1 MVVRV
6 ADPGA
11 SAMLATAMHRTV
23 LAVLMLWPTLF
34 AAAAPV
40 PAAGLD
46 GRERRIVRAVDAR
59 QAAALELLAETVDLA
74 SATENH
80 AGVRRV
86 GEVYARELA
95 ALGFATRWVELPAEV
110 GRAGHLVAEHRGG
123 KGRRLLLV
131 GHLDTVLEGEPY
143 RRDGD
148 RAYGT
153 GIADM
158 KGGNLVIVE
167 ALRALHATGALE
179 GRHVTVVFTGDEEDV
194 GAPHTVSRQALLAA
208 AADSDVVL
216 GFEGASEGVAVIG
229 RRGIGTWRLEVTGT
243 QGHSSGI
250 FRDNRG
256 FGAVFEAA
264 RILERFR
271 VELRE
276 PNLTYNPSL
285 IVGGTEVAFDAA
297 TSRGSA
303 QGKSNV
309 IARKVQAMGD
319 LRFLS
324 AAQWE
329 AASNRMAAIVADSL
343 PGTSATIAFEREYPS
358 MAPTGRN
365 REVLAVLDA
374 VSRDLGA
381 GPIEAQDP
389 AERGAGDISFVCED
403 GRLACLDGL
412 GALGANSHAPG
423 EFVEVDALFVQVRR
437 AALLFHRL
445 AR

>member
-1 MVVRV
+1 MH
-6 ADPGA
+6 P
-11 SAMLATAMHRTV
+11 LLHRTV
-23 LAVLMLWPTLF
+23 LAFVTLL
-34 AAAAPV
+34 AGVATV
-40 PAAGLD
+40 HAAGLD

-59 QAAALELLAETVDLA
+59 QAPALELLAETVDIA

-95 ALGFATRWVELPAEV
+95 ALGFETRWVDLPAEV

-123 KGRRLLLV
+123 KGTRLLLI
-131 GHLDTVLEGEPY
+131 GHLDTVLEGEAY
-143 RRDGD
+143 RRDRD

-167 ALRALHATGALE
+167 ALRALHATGALD
-179 GRHVTVVFTGDEEDV
+179 GRQVTVVFTGDEEDV
-194 GAPHTVSRQALLAA
+194 GAPHAVSRQALHDA
-208 AADSDVVL
+208 AADSDVAL

-250 FRDNRG
+250 FRENRG
-256 FGAVFEAA
+256 FGAIFEAA
-264 RILERFR
+264 RILDRFR
-271 VELRE
+271 TELRE

-285 IVGGTEVAFDAA
+285 IVGGTDVAFEAA
-297 TSRGSA
+297 ASRGSA
-303 QGKSNV
+303 QGKTNV
-309 IARKVQAMGD
+309 IAREVQAVGD

-329 AASNRMAAIVADSL
+329 AASGKMAAIVADSL
-343 PGTSATIAFEREYPS
+343 PGTSATIGFQLEYPS
-358 MAPTGRN
+358 MAPTAGN

-374 VSRDLGA
+374 VSRDLGS

-389 AERGAGDISFVCED
+389 AQRGAGDISFVCED

-412 GALGANSHAPG
+412 GALGENSHAPG

-437 AALLFHRL
+437 TALLIHRL

>member
-1 MVVRV
+1 
-6 ADPGA
+6 
-11 SAMLATAMHRTV
+11 MHRTA
-23 LAVLMLWPTLF
+23 LAVLTLLPALF
-34 AAAAPV
+34 AGAAAAH
-40 PAAGLD
+40 AAGLD
-46 GRERRIVRAVDAR
+46 AGERRIVRAADAR
-59 QAAALELLAETVDLA
+59 QAAALELLAETVDIA

-95 ALGFATRWVELPAEV
+95 ALGFETRWVELPAEV
-110 GRAGHLVAEHRGG
+110 GRAGHLVAVRRGER
-123 KGRRLLLV
+123 GRRLLLI
-131 GHLDTVLEGEPY
+131 GHLDTVLEGEAW

-194 GAPHTVSRQALLAA
+194 GAPHAVSRQALLEA
-208 AADSDVVL
+208 AADSDVAL
-216 GFEGASEGVAVIG
+216 GFEGAAEGVAVIG

-256 FGAVFEAA
+256 YGAIFEAA

-271 VELRE
+271 VDLRE
-276 PNLTYNPSL
+276 PNLTYNPAL

-297 TSRGSA
+297 ASRGSA
-303 QGKSNV
+303 QGKTNV
-309 IARKVQAMGD
+309 IAREVQAMGD
-319 LRFLS
+319 LRYLS
-324 AAQWE
+324 ATQWE
-329 AASNRMAAIVADSL
+329 AASAKMTAIVADSL
-343 PGTSATIAFEREYPS
+343 PGTSATIGFQREYPS
-358 MAPTGRN
+358 MAPTARN
-365 REVLAVLDA
+365 RELLAVLDV
-374 VSRDLGA
+374 VSRDLGT

-412 GALGANSHAPG
+412 GALGGNSHAPG

-437 AALLFHRL
+437 TALLIHRL

>member
-1 MVVRV
+1 
-6 ADPGA
+6 
-11 SAMLATAMHRTV
+11 MHRSV
-23 LAVLMLWPTLF
+23 PAVLMLLPTLLAG
-34 AAAAPV
+34 AATV
-40 PAAGLD
+40 HAAGLD

-59 QAAALELLAETVDLA
+59 QAAALELLAATVDIA

-95 ALGFATRWVELPAEV
+95 ALGFETRWVELPAEV
-110 GRAGHLVAEHRGG
+110 GRAGHLVAVRRGERG
-123 KGRRLLLV
+123 QRLLLI
-131 GHLDTVLEGEPY
+131 GHLDTVLEGEAW
-143 RRDGD
+143 RRDGN

-179 GRHVTVVFTGDEEDV
+179 GRQVTVVFTGDEEDV
-194 GAPHTVSRQALLAA
+194 GAPHAVSRQALHEA
-208 AADSDVVL
+208 AADSDVAL

-229 RRGIGTWRLEVTGT
+229 RRGIGTWRLSVTGT

-250 FRDNRG
+250 FRENRG
-256 FGAVFEAA
+256 YGAIFEAA
-264 RILERFR
+264 RIIERFR

-276 PNLTYNPSL
+276 PNLTYNPAL
-285 IVGGTEVAFDAA
+285 VVGGTDVAFDAA
-297 TSRGSA
+297 ASQGSA

-309 IARKVQAMGD
+309 IAREVQAMGD

-324 AAQWE
+324 ATQWE
-329 AASNRMAAIVADSL
+329 AASGKMAAIVAASL
-343 PGTSATIAFEREYPS
+343 PGTSATISFQREYPS
-358 MAPTGRN
+358 MAPTARN

-374 VSRDLGA
+374 VSRDLGS
-381 GPIEAQDP
+381 GPVEAQDP
-389 AERGAGDISFVCED
+389 AQRGAGDISFVCED

-412 GALGANSHAPG
+412 GALGENSHAPG

-437 AALLFHRL
+437 AALLMHRL